1 MWNWLKT
8 LFLEEYELT
17 IFFKGETKVLADGT
31 RIESGAPK
39 TFRVKKIKKLSE
51 KHIVF
56 IDVNKQ
62 RHEVKTTEP
71 VGYNLVKIY

>member
-1 MWNWLKT
+1 MWSWLKT

-17 IFFKGETKVLADGT
+17 VFFKGETKVLADGT

-51 KHIVF
+51 KHIIF
-56 IDVNKQ
+56 IDVDKK
-62 RHEVKTTEP
+62 RHEIKTTEP
-71 VGYNLVKIY
+71 TGYNLIKIH